1 MFGLGVQE
9 LLIILVIAL
18 VLFGPS
24 KLPQIGS
31 GLGKAI
37 RDFKKGVSG
46 DDADDDAKDSA
57 AKKDDGKEL
66 PR

>member
-1 MFGLGVQE
+1 MFGIGVQE
-9 LLIILVIAL
+9 LMIILVVGL

-24 KLPQIGS
+24 KLPQLGS

-37 RDFKKGVSG
+37 RDFKKGISG
-46 DDADDDAKDSA
+46 DELEDLSKEL
-57 AKKDDGKEL
+57 KKDDSKSL

>member
-18 VLFGPS
+18 VLFGPG

-37 RDFKKGVSG
+37 RDFKKGINGEDAG
-46 DDADDDAKDSA
+46 DKERGGVKKEDS
-57 AKKDDGKEL
+57 KEL

>member
-18 VLFGPS
+18 VLFGPG

-37 RDFKKGVSG
+37 RDFKKGINGEDSG
-46 DDADDDAKDSA
+46 DKERGGV
-57 AKKDDGKEL
+57 KKEESKEL

>member
-46 DDADDDAKDSA
+46 DDGEDAAKENA
-57 AKKDDGKEL
+57 QKKDDGKEL

>member
-1 MFGLGVQE
+1 MFGLGMPE
-9 LLIILVIAL
+9 LAVILVIAL

-37 RDFKKGVSG
+37 RDFKKGISSDEL
-46 DDADDDAKDSA
+46 DDLS
-57 AKKDDGKEL
+57 KEL
-66 PR
+66 KRESSKSLRR

>member
-18 VLFGPS
+18 VLFGPG

-37 RDFKKGVSG
+37 RDFKKGLSG
-46 DDADDDAKDSA
+46 EEGEEASKEGA

-66 PR
+66 PH

>member
-46 DDADDDAKDSA
+46 DDGDDAAKDGV